1 MVTWKPASSRP
12 SMPWEPWPHPLG
24 IRPGSGVELHMAG
37 QRGVHAETGEANHR
51 MFGVFEGADGFRIV
65 EEAGFVEADGRAG
78 AVAGGGHMPACGQE
92 RRFAVLPSLRRS
104 GAVSPGRSGGS
115 RRAWEAWSHRFQM
128 VHECGHQGF
137 HAFDRNG
144 VGDGFEHV
152 LSIGN
157 RTDQGF
163 GAGAH
168 GVGQLQ
174 FTACGGQMVLRPSP

>member
-1 MVTWKPASSRP
+1 MGAPA
-12 SMPWEPWPHPLG
+12 PWP
-24 IRPGSGVELHMAG
+24 
-37 QRGVHAETGEANHR
+37 EAATCQLAARNS
-51 MFGVFEGADGFRIV
+51 FAVFAKSS
-65 EEAGFVEADGRAG
+65 A
-78 AVAGGGHMPACGQE
+78 E
-92 RRFAVLPSLRRS
+92 RRSFSGSLRRIS
-104 GAVSPGRSGGS
+104 GVLGKHGA
-115 RRAWEAWSHRFQM
+115 HRFQM

-174 FTACGGQMVLRPSP
+174 FTACGGPNGLEAVAVGTLVGGVEFLDGVNFVAEEFDTHRVRCGGREYVRECLRAPRTRHGP

>member
-1 MVTWKPASSRP
+1 M
-12 SMPWEPWPHPLG
+12 LG
-24 IRPGSGVELHMAG
+24 KH
-37 QRGVHAETGEANHR
+37 
-51 MFGVFEGADGFRIV
+51 GA
-65 EEAGFVEADGRAG
+65 
-78 AVAGGGHMPACGQE
+78 
-92 RRFAVLPSLRRS
+92 
-104 GAVSPGRSGGS
+104 
-115 RRAWEAWSHRFQM
+115 HRFQM

-174 FTACGGQMVLRPSP
+174 FTACGGPNGLEAVAVGTLVGGVEFLDGVNFVAEEFDTHRVRCGGREYVKNASAHRELATVHDQVHARIGVFDQTFGGFVEGQVLPHGEHERLDIAQSLDDWLDERADRHDENANRAEHRIGIGSDA

>member
-1 MVTWKPASSRP
+1 
-12 SMPWEPWPHPLG
+12 
-24 IRPGSGVELHMAG
+24 
-37 QRGVHAETGEANHR
+37 

-92 RRFAVLPSLRRS
+92 LVRGFCQVFGGAAQFLRVAQEDHGVLGKH
-104 GAVSPGRSGGS
+104 GA
-115 RRAWEAWSHRFQM
+115 HRFQM